1 MALIAD
7 DAADR
12 AEQILLLTARL
23 TEIVERE
30 TAALAAGRP
39 ASPDTPENAEL
50 QRLANAYRLEMA
62 RIKAEPALIA
72 DAPRPVRERLQGA
85 TAALQVRLDGYAV
98 ALGAAREVAEGLMR
112 AMAEEVQKLRSGP
125 PGYGAQGEY
134 AGSATGAAAAVALD
148 QRA

>member
-12 AEQILLLTARL
+12 ADQILLLTDRL
-23 TEIVERE
+23 AAIVEGE

-39 ASPDTPENAEL
+39 ATPDAPESLEL

-62 RIKAEPALIA
+62 RIKDDPALISG
-72 DAPRPVRERLQGA
+72 APRPARERLQAA

-98 ALGAAREVAEGLMR
+98 ALAAAREVTEGLVR
-112 AMAEEVQKLRSGP
+112 AMAEEIQTVRRGP
-125 PGYGAQGEY
+125 PGYGAQGGYAESGG
-134 AGSATGAAAAVALD
+134 AGSVALD

>member
-12 AEQILLLTARL
+12 VAQIQILSDRL
-23 TEIVERE
+23 AAIVEQE
-30 TAALAAGRP
+30 TAALAAGKP
-39 ASPDTPENAEL
+39 ATADTAAASEL

-62 RIKAEPALIA
+62 RIKDDPTLVAG
-72 DAPRPVRERLQGA
+72 APRADRERLQAA

-98 ALGAAREVAEGLMR
+98 ALGAAREVTEGLVR
-112 AMAEEVQKLRSGP
+112 AMAEEVQRMRGGP
-125 PGYGAQGEY
+125 PGYGAQGGY
-134 AGSATGAAAAVALD
+134 VGPTGAGAVALD